1 MDNKNMKKKTKKQ
14 QKANISSGILFI
26 GDAEYFS
33 QSLHPDVTHKLPNP
47 LENFPAVAEKVSS
60 SDTSTIDFPNG
71 IEGFGMI
78 VQTHL
83 TGGNFKVKKT
93 VDKVTG
99 KIKKITVEFI

>member
-1 MDNKNMKKKTKKQ
+1 MRKKKKQ
-14 QKANISSGILFI
+14 DKANITSGILFI

-47 LENFPAVAEKVSS
+47 LENFPLVASKVSEKEVAQV
-60 SDTSTIDFPNG
+60 DFPNG
-71 IEGFGMI
+71 VEGFGMV